1 MAMFS
6 LMTSHELRLSF
17 AKLKFV
23 SSYFGQAKTM
33 NVKAVRLFEN
43 DNSLVG
49 HLWLIHDLVD
59 TWTFQKP
66 QTHSIRWLN
75 LYFYPWDSQ
84 YFNNLG

>member
-23 SSYFGQAKTM
+23 FSNFGQAKTM

-49 HLWLIHDLVD
+49 H
-59 TWTFQKP
+59 
-66 QTHSIRWLN
+66 S
-75 LYFYPWDSQ
+75 
-84 YFNNLG
+84 